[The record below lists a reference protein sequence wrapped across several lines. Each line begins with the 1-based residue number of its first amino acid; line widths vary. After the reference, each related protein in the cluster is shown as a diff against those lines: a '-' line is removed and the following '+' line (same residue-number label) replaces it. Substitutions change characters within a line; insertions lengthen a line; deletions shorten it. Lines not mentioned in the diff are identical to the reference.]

1 MIMKEEVVANHKRRD
16 IMRRVEVVPYDPT
29 WVARFEE
36 EAGRLSRLFEGTVLA
51 IHHIGSTSVPGLEA
65 KPIIDIMPVVRAI
78 EQVDE
83 LSGHME
89 ALGYRSFGEHGIPR
103 RRFFAKGD
111 DVRTFHV
118 HVFEAGD
125 DGVTRHLAF
134 REYLKAFPDVRAEYG
149 DLKRTLAEQ
158 HPTDIESY
166 IQGKQEWVSETERV
180 ATIWYMAEQTK

>member
-1 MIMKEEVVANHKRRD
+1 
-16 IMRRVEVVPYDPT
+16 MRRVEVVPYDPQ

-36 EAGRLSRLFEGTVLA
+36 EADRLNRLFEGEMVA
-51 IHHIGSTSVPGLEA
+51 IHHIGSTSVPGLDA
-65 KPIIDIMPVVRAI
+65 KPIIDIMPVVRMI

-83 LSGHME
+83 LTGHME

-103 RRFFAKGD
+103 RRFFTKGD
-111 DVRTFHV
+111 DVRTVHV

-125 DGVTRHLAF
+125 EGVTRHLAF
-134 REYLKAFPDVRAEYG
+134 REYLKAFPDVRETYAA
-149 DLKRTLAEQ
+149 LKRALAEQ
-158 HPTDIESY
+158 HPTDIKSY

>member
-1 MIMKEEVVANHKRRD
+1 
-16 IMRRVEVVPYDPT
+16 MRRVEVVPYDPT

>member
-1 MIMKEEVVANHKRRD
+1 
-16 IMRRVEVVPYDPT
+16 MRRVEVVPYDSA
-29 WVARFEE
+29 WSARFEE
-36 EAGRLSRLFEGTVLA
+36 EAEKLKRLFGGTVVEV
-51 IHHIGSTSVPGLEA
+51 HHIGSTSVPGLEA
-65 KPIIDIMPVVRAI
+65 KPIIDIMPVVQEI

-83 LSGHME
+83 LVGHME

-111 DVRTFHV
+111 EVRTFHV

-125 DGVTRHLAF
+125 EGVNRHLAF

-158 HPTDIESY
+158 HPSDIESY

-180 ATIWYMAEQTK
+180 ATIWYVAEQTK

>member
-1 MIMKEEVVANHKRRD
+1 
-16 IMRRVEVVPYDPT
+16 MRRVEVVPYDPT

-51 IHHIGSTSVPGLEA
+51 IHHIGSTSMPGLEA